1 MSQSFVLNV
10 EDVPGWSSGQAT
22 TGETWKDSMKEL
34 RIAAVV
40 LVVVFSAVPASAQ
53 TVAIPAMIHSRG
65 PLTNPPAGA
74 VLAEVSNISAGPH
87 VFRAIVSVVG
97 AGTAVLLE
105 WRGPRAIVKWS
116 QMIIVTPEAGT
127 VVVPIQEA
135 QNFEEGDRLRLTILP
150 GVGITVGTVWA
161 SLSVQ

>member
-1 MSQSFVLNV
+1 
-10 EDVPGWSSGQAT
+10 
-22 TGETWKDSMKEL
+22 MKQL
-34 RIAAVV
+34 RIAAA
-40 LVVVFSAVPASAQ
+40 LVVVFAAATAHAQ
-53 TVAIPAMIHSRG
+53 TQTQTQTPPGTLHSRG
-65 PLTNPPAGA
+65 PVTNPPANT
-74 VLAEVSNISAGPH
+74 VLAEITNIPPGPH

-97 AGTAVLLE
+97 AGIAVLLE
-105 WRGPRAIVKWS
+105 WRGPRAMVKWS

-161 SLSVQ
+161 SLSLQ

>member
-1 MSQSFVLNV
+1 
-10 EDVPGWSSGQAT
+10 
-22 TGETWKDSMKEL
+22 MKQL
-34 RIAAVV
+34 RIAVGV
-40 LVVVFSAVPASAQ
+40 LVVVFSAATASAQ
-53 TVAIPAMIHSRG
+53 TVVIPAGVIHSRG
-65 PLTNPPAGA
+65 PLTNPPANT
-74 VLAEVSNISAGPH
+74 VLAEITNIPPGPH

-105 WRGPRAIVKWS
+105 WRGPRAMVKWS

-127 VVVPIQEA
+127 VVVPIKEA

-161 SLSVQ
+161 SLSLQ